1 MIRRR
6 RRRTADFSDFLTRHA
21 VRSDSF
27 LTKTKEQIKAEIFL
41 LREKRGGEKRKREM
55 ENSSVLR
62 DSTAQVKSNLRK
74 IITLWEEGEC
84 ALGKLI
90 QFHLDERL

>member
-41 LREKRGGEKRKREM
+41 LQERRERERR
-55 ENSSVLR
+55 EE
-62 DSTAQVKSNLRK
+62 
-74 IITLWEEGEC
+74 EEGD
-84 ALGKLI
+84 GK
-90 QFHLDERL
+90 